1 MVNIDMPTISK
12 IMFEDNILLSRKRL
26 EVISGNLV
34 FLSNSK
40 NATKLKM
47 KTVKQNKDVIGTLME
62 FNSLSLVSKLSV
74 LRNVMNKRNVIMLTP
89 NNIEPLRSNFSY
101 ESSFLILEPL
111 VAFFS
116 VGMNLMMMIIRQMAI
131 GIMEKNVNRQP

>member
-26 EVISGNLV
+26 EAISGNLV

-40 NATKLKM
+40 KATKLKM
-47 KTVKQNKDVIGTLME
+47 KTVKQNKDATGTLME
-62 FNSLSLVSKLSV
+62 FNSISLVSKLSV

-101 ESSFLILEPL
+101 ESSFLILDPL

-116 VGMNLMMMIIRQMAI
+116 VGMNLMMMIIRHMAI

>member
-1 MVNIDMPTISK
+1 METI
-12 IMFEDNILLSRKRL
+12 
-26 EVISGNLV
+26 
-34 FLSNSK
+34 
-40 NATKLKM
+40 
-47 KTVKQNKDVIGTLME
+47 KQNKDVIGTLME
-62 FNSLSLVSKLSV
+62 FNSLSLVSKPSV
-74 LRNVMNKRNVIMLTP
+74 LRNVMNKRNVITLTP

-116 VGMNLMMMIIRQMAI
+116 VGMNLMMMIIRHMAI